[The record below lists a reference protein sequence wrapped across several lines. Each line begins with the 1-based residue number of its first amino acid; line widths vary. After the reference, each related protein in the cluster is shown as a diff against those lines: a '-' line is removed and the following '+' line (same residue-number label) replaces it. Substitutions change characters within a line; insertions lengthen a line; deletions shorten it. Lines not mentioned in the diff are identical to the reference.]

1 MQIINMSLVFESMLF
16 SFCWLFFNFVIIFIV
31 HFLMPKDILETYF
44 KKPYFKSSEI
54 ITFTGFPFGYVRTLM
69 FMRILGFPISGKKR
83 GLEKVFEIS
92 PVWLCNLSKYV
103 IFSFLASFSLWL
115 LLMAIAG
122 VHMMLN

>member
-1 MQIINMSLVFESMLF
+1 MQIINMSLVFELMLF
-16 SFCWLFFNFVIIFIV
+16 SFYWLFLNFVIIFIV
-31 HFLMPKDILETYF
+31 HFLMPKDILEIYF

-54 ITFTGFPFGYVRTLM
+54 IAFTGFPFGYVRTLM

-83 GLEKVFEIS
+83 GLEKAFEIS

-103 IFSFLASFSLWL
+103 IFSFLVSFSLWL

>member
-1 MQIINMSLVFESMLF
+1 MQIINMSLVFELMLF
-16 SFCWLFFNFVIIFIV
+16 SFCWLFLNFVIIFIV
-31 HFLMPKDILETYF
+31 HFLMPKDILNIYF
-44 KKPYFKSSEI
+44 KEPYFKSSEI
-54 ITFTGFPFGYVRTLM
+54 IAFTGFPFGYVRTLM
-69 FMRILGFPISGKKR
+69 FMRILGFPSSGKKR
-83 GLEKVFEIS
+83 SLEQAYEIS